1 MNDNA
6 AEQPRQQAVGET
18 PVTPTQQQPAPKTSS
33 ETPVAPLQTV
43 EPLSLKEEMND
54 EIGF

>member
-1 MNDNA
+1 
-6 AEQPRQQAVGET
+6 
-18 PVTPTQQQPAPKTSS
+18 VTPTQQQPAPKTSS